1 MKNGRTVKILNF
13 FKEGNFIARLE
24 KKKVILLKLEAPFN
38 YKQQHRFAIGRCWQ
52 RGEYYCI
59 FAHLAR
65 SGRSRIDAD
74 NCN

>member
-38 YKQQHRFAIGRCWQ
+38 YKQQHRFAIGRC
-52 RGEYYCI
+52 
-59 FAHLAR
+59 
-65 SGRSRIDAD
+65 
-74 NCN
+74 